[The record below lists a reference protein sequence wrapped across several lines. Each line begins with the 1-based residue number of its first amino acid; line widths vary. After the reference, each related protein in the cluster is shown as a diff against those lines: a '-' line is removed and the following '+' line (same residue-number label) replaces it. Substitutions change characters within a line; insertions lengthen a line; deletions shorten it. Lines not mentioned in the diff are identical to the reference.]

1 MTPRSSTPA
10 HERITESLVELA
22 RCSKQHRF
30 IVAGSNS
37 PELMLALHRRGYVRV
52 ATTTTCGLPHGQ
64 YDVALVD
71 WQGRSIKSLETTLDW
86 LVHYLGSPAVMV
98 IWVDVQE
105 RAASR
110 KLTAMLD
117 RVGFRVEVGTR
128 CDDGLAVSAR
138 RRDAV
143 QMAVAA

>member
-1 MTPRSSTPA
+1 MALRNSTPA

-22 RCSKQHRF
+22 RCSKQHRI

-37 PELMLALHRRGYVRV
+37 PALMFALHRRGYVRV
-52 ATTTTCGLPHGQ
+52 ATTATCGLPHGQ

-71 WQGRSIKSLETTLDW
+71 WRGRSIKSLETTLDW
-86 LVHYLGSPAVMV
+86 LVHYLGSPALMV

-105 RAASR
+105 RAANR
-110 KLTAMLD
+110 KLAAMLD
-117 RVGFRVEVGTR
+117 RVGFRVEVGSR
-128 CDDGLAVSAR
+128 REDGLAVSAR